1 MAVIVLGKVRLMGA
15 SEKPTEGRGWTI
27 HGVEELLRTLT
38 GVVSVRLVAKPGRDI
53 QEIHLLTNYDV
64 TPKQTVRNVESALL
78 AHFDLEVDH
87 RKISVAQTSNPP
99 APAATAERQPASGGA
114 PARAPERPIVHALPG
129 TPEARI
135 LFLGHQTET
144 QRSQRVR
151 MRVSVEWQGQ
161 RYEGEAGGPDVAR
174 GRLDTIAKATLA
186 AVENAMVAEEEAPS
200 FNLTL
205 DGVKVLHAFDR
216 DYTLVAVHAL
226 SGRQV
231 THLAGSSVVED
242 TQDKAVIMATLQATD
257 RWVRGR
263 R

>member
-1 MAVIVLGKVRLMGA
+1 MGA
-15 SEKPTEGRGWTI
+15 SEKPRTGKGWTI

-38 GVVSVRLVAKPGRDI
+38 GVVSVRLVAKPGSDI

-78 AHFDLEVDH
+78 AHFDLEIDH

-99 APAATAERQPASGGA
+99 TPATTPPPPGPAAAAVESDRSNNGPLVRPLTGS
-114 PARAPERPIVHALPG
+114 PES
-129 TPEARI
+129 RI
-135 LFLGHQTET
+135 LFLGHQIET

-151 MRVSVEWQGQ
+151 MVVSVEWQGTRFQ
-161 RYEGEAGGPDVAR
+161 GEAAGPDVAR

-186 AVENAMVAEEEAPS
+186 AVENAMASDKDAPA
-200 FNLTL
+200 FTLTL
-205 DGVKVLHAFDR
+205 DGVKILNAFDR

-226 SGRQV
+226 CGRQV
-231 THLAGSSVVED
+231 THLAGSSVMED
-242 TQDKAVIMATLQATD
+242 TADKAVIMATLQATD

-263 R
+263 K